1 MNHESFGFAAGGLL
15 PTGHFLLEIC
25 GQCLRRHPGAVS
37 DFVQDDRYSAG
48 RAFRGHVQRQRE
60 HDFDFGHPATV
71 AVRDDLRLGMGRAG
85 DRLLDIRSGVRF
97 YAVSKLLASAL
108 SGFLVTFTGILL
120 YALILLTRLP
130 FFTRIT
136 TGDAYVPL
144 LEAGKPVQYLLVSSA
159 HLSLSSVVFA
169 VAALWISAYI
179 PNRFTAIA
187 APAVLYFA
195 LYRLTRF
202 WEIPPFL
209 NVATLVEGTYHA
221 GSPLAS
227 FLVKLGTV
235 TVLCVLM
242 GIGTDG
248 QIPAASRICSYWPP
262 SAGSLRTPTSGT
274 VCAASVWIR
283 TVKSP

>member
-1 MNHESFGFAAGGLL
+1 MNRLVSLLAVCCRRAIFSWKFAASVCGVTLVLFLTSYRMIGIQPDVLSVVMFSGSGNTILILAILPLL
-15 PTGHFLLEIC
+15 PFTTTFASEWEERATGFWI
-25 GQCLRRHPGAVS
+25 
-37 DFVQDDRYSAG
+37 
-48 RAFRGHVQRQRE
+48 
-60 HDFDFGHPATV
+60 
-71 AVRDDLRLGMGRAG
+71 
-85 DRLLDIRSGVRF
+85 IRSGVRF

-120 YALILLTRLP
+120 YGLILLTRLP

-144 LEAGKPVQYLLVSSA
+144 LEAGKPVQYLLVSTA
-159 HLSLSSVVFA
+159 HLSLSSVLFA
-169 VAALWISAYI
+169 VAVLWISAYI